1 MTRRCPCT
9 PARTSPGIRV
19 TALPP
24 WRNDG
29 FFFWTACATCGISIP
44 ICFLPS
50 SRIAPS
56 VSSSIGEQILALR
69 DGAGVPPKKATL
81 KADSIAQINVKHVS
95 PAPLGLDH
103 LNLLDQFE
111 KLPNSGE
118 LLLVSAEQLTIRTMT
133 PAVLH

>member
-1 MTRRCPCT
+1 LAAVIVVETL
-9 PARTSPGIRV
+9 SKEIGSD
-19 TALPP
+19 L
-24 WRNDG
+24 
-29 FFFWTACATCGISIP
+29 P

-69 DGAGVPPKKATL
+69 DGAGVPPKSNEATL

-103 LNLLDQFE
+103 LNLLDQRNSRFE
-111 KLPNSGE
+111 
-118 LLLVSAEQLTIRTMT
+118 Q
-133 PAVLH
+133 